1 MRSPKDGA
9 HSSTAIGGS
18 PAAGSATTRP
28 PLTGAAPRPLVADLL
43 PLRKLQAS
51 LALEETDD
59 AVVRVGTNAIVEI
72 LAIDC
77 GLAIVETTPGRPPL
91 RFGWLQGRAMT
102 APEMD
107 SLQ

>member
-1 MRSPKDGA
+1 MRSPKDGG
-9 HSSTAIGGS
+9 HSSTAIGGA
-18 PAAGSATTRP
+18 PGAGAAVRP
-28 PLTGAAPRPLVADLL
+28 PLTGTAPRPLVADLL
-43 PLRKLQAS
+43 SLRELQAS
-51 LALEETDD
+51 LALEQSDD

-77 GLAIVETTPGRPPL
+77 GLAIVEGAPGRPPL